1 MDKAI
6 EIVTTNGFRR
16 LVNLDSISS
25 IGELR
30 NNGRS
35 NTVIALK
42 NGEPVFADDTYDN
55 VVELVKSM
63 GVDIL

>member
-1 MDKAI
+1 MI

-16 LVNLDSISS
+16 IIRVSVIAT

-35 NTVIALK
+35 NTVITLT
-42 NGEPVFADDTYDN
+42 NGEPIFADDTYDN
-55 VVELVKSM
+55 VKHQYEEAVNK
-63 GVDIL
+63 